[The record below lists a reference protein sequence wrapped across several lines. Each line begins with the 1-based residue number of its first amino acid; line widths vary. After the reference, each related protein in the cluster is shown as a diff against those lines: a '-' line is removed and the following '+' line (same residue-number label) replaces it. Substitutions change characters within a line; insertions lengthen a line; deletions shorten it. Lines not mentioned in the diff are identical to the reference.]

1 MAAKDI
7 MTQDCKGPNRPTLT
21 LSYGTRGTAAAPPPS
36 VPSHGL
42 ANHELRRIVASI
54 LG

>member
-1 MAAKDI
+1 
-7 MTQDCKGPNRPTLT
+7 MTQDCKGPNRPTLS

-36 VPSHGL
+36 APTHGL
-42 ANHELRRIVASI
+42 ADHELRRIVASM